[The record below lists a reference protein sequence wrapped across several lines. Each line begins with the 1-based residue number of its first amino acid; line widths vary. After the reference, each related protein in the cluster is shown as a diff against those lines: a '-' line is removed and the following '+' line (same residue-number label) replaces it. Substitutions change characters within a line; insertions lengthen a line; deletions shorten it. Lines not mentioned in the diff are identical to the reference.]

1 MLLVALV
8 APVMGALATT
18 TKMPMGAL
26 VAVAGAA
33 GAAMAGAPMS
43 K

>member
-1 MLLVALV
+1 MFLVALV
-8 APVMGALATT
+8 ALVMGAPATT
-18 TKMPMGAL
+18 TKMPMGAP
-26 VAVAGAA
+26 VAPAGAA